1 MCLWNKWN
9 DNNKRSKNFNFNQK
23 LTYTSIDP
31 NQKTQWNN
39 IGIYNINH
47 ITKDSSI
54 KTKFIFDY
62 STPVM
67 KNLINHKTRYNIIFI
82 DGSHEYLDVLNDS
95 KCADKLIKKEVLL
108 FMMMF

>member
-1 MCLWNKWN
+1 
-9 DNNKRSKNFNFNQK
+9 
-23 LTYTSIDP
+23 
-31 NQKTQWNN
+31 
-39 IGIYNINH
+39 
-47 ITKDSSI
+47 
-54 KTKFIFDY
+54 
-62 STPVM
+62 M